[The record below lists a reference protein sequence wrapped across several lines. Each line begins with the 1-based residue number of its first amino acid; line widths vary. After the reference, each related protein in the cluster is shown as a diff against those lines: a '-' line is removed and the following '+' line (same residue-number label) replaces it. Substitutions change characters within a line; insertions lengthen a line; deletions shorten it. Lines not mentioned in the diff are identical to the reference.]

1 MPSASVVVV
10 VTAVSV
16 GCVVRAFSSLEVAS
30 ASAADGGLVIF
41 VWGGSATA
49 VSAMAAVLKE
59 LPLRIDKLERVEVLK
74 AKSELMKLTGRYH
87 LVSVSWHLR
96 I

>member
-1 MPSASVVVV
+1 
-10 VTAVSV
+10 
-16 GCVVRAFSSLEVAS
+16 
-30 ASAADGGLVIF
+30 
-41 VWGGSATA
+41 
-49 VSAMAAVLKE
+49 MAAVLKE